1 MIERIAGVHRDT
13 IMRLG
18 VRMSEGCKQIMDA
31 KMRDLSCK
39 SVEVDEIWGFV
50 GKKQKNVKEEEKDVG
65 DLIEM
70 IEK

>member
-1 MIERIAGVHRDT
+1 
-13 IMRLG
+13 
-18 VRMSEGCKQIMDA
+18 MDA